1 MRSTLTLIRRE
12 FAAYFWSP
20 VAYVVLG
27 VFLLAL
33 GLLFHLTLQK
43 LTARGPAGTEFPM
56 QDLLG
61 NVGFWLIFWIIPPL
75 LTMRLFAE
83 EQSTGTLEMLMTAP
97 LRDGQ
102 VVICKFVACY
112 LFYAL
117 LLLPTLLY
125 LPLLLD
131 VHGGEALAAYLH
143 SPWILAALIG
153 FGVALSG
160 AFLSIFR
167 GRCGAIMF
175 AIGLATI
182 LAGIIGASVRQS
194 EIWSNGW
201 PHLWTGV
208 DPMPVIT
215 SYLGLALAGAMF
227 LALGLWISSL
237 VRNQLVAALVAL
249 ALNLVF
255 LLGGLLV
262 LGGFVAPPSDTAQP
276 WYRLLTFFSVPLHF
290 SRDFT
295 RGLVDSRYVVMYVS
309 VSLTVLFLTVRSL
322 ESRRWR

>member
-1 MRSTLTLIRRE
+1 MRSTLSLIRRE
-12 FAAYFWSP
+12 FTAYFWSP

-33 GLLFHLTLQK
+33 GLLFHLTVQK
-43 LTARGPAGTEFPM
+43 LTARGPVGTEFPM

-75 LTMRLFAE
+75 LTMRMFAE
-83 EQSTGTLEMLMTAP
+83 ERSTGTLEMLMTAP

-102 VVICKFVACY
+102 VVLSKFLACY

-125 LPLLLD
+125 LPLLLN
-131 VHGGEALAAYLH
+131 LH
-143 SPWILAALIG
+143 DAHYHPPETPWG
-153 FGVALSG
+153 FTFVA
-160 AFLSIFR
+160 
-167 GRCGAIMF
+167 
-175 AIGLATI
+175 GLAVLVVGLLWAVVRLGITAFVLVVVGGI
-182 LAGIIGASVRQS
+182 ATLAGAWGHYVVDPSPHVFEVASG
-194 EIWSNGW
+194 I
-201 PHLWTGV
+201 
-208 DPMPVIT
+208 DPMPLVT

-227 LALGLWISSL
+227 LALGLWVSSL

-255 LLGGLLV
+255 ILGGLLV
-262 LGGFVAPPSDTAQP
+262 LGGFVPTPSDTGVFG
-276 WYRLLTFFSVPLHF
+276 YRLLAFVSVPLHF

-295 RGLVDSRYVVMYVS
+295 RGLVDTRHVVLYVS
-309 VSLTVLFLTVRSL
+309 VTLAGLFLTVRSL

>member
-27 VFLLAL
+27 VFLLAT

-56 QDLLG
+56 QDLIG

-83 EQSTGTLEMLMTAP
+83 ERSTGTLEMLMTAP

-102 VVICKFVACY
+102 VVFCKFVACY

-117 LLLPTLLY
+117 LLLPTLIY

-131 VHGGEALAAYLH
+131 MHGGPAMAAYLH
-143 SPWILAALIG
+143 SPWIQAALIG
-153 FGVALSG
+153 VGVSLFGL
-160 AFLSIFR
+160 FLSIFR
-167 GRCGAIMF
+167 GRCGLITF
-175 AIGLATI
+175 FCGLTVI
-182 LAGIIGASVRQS
+182 LVGIIGASVRQS

-208 DPMPVIT
+208 DPMPVVT
-215 SYLGLALAGAMF
+215 TYLGLALSGAMF
-227 LALGLWISSL
+227 LALGLWVSSL

-262 LGGFVAPPSDTAQP
+262 LGGFLAPPSDTAEP
-276 WYRLLTFFSVPLHF
+276 WYRLVTFFSVPLHF
-290 SRDFT
+290 NRDFT
-295 RGLVDSRYVVMYVS
+295 RGLVDSRNVVLYVS
-309 VSLTVLFLTVRSL
+309 VAIVGLFLTVRGL
-322 ESRRWR
+322 ESRRWK